1 MLQWVSLHND
11 DAASVSGWT
20 RAEAWADICS
30 LCRYL
35 PSQATK
41 MLFHSTF
48 SPHPLGPT
56 ELCGLFFFFCIM
68 LLTFEPF
75 SFLLWSIWCP
85 ESRRWQD
92 RKKNGADGLT
102 VNARRIIKIC
112 EWLWIITSWAHLDM
126 QGGGNLLWKTN
137 SFWEWLYFFLSSCW
151 RWGLGSCV
159 KFRLC
164 FQLMGAEWASQ
175 HLFCPVF
182 VRRFRSPTCPASR
195 GQLLSNKEAA
205 LLIINELTLGLM
217 MWIRKPRVDAASKA
231 SRSLALLRSGWT
243 NRYPKEGWG
252 WMLWRGFWG
261 LWGFKVGGPQA
272 SLKLSFGEQGN

>member
-1 MLQWVSLHND
+1 MNTSRSL
-11 DAASVSGWT
+11 S
-20 RAEAWADICS
+20 
-30 LCRYL
+30 RYL
-35 PSQATK
+35 QPVQISVLTSNKKAFS
-41 MLFHSTF
+41 FHFLST
-48 SPHPLGPT
+48 SSRADWTLWV
-56 ELCGLFFFFCIM
+56 FFFFCIM

-137 SFWEWLYFFLSSCW
+137 SFWEWLYFFPSSCW

-159 KFRLC
+159 KFRLSAGLC

-195 GQLLSNKEAA
+195 GHLLSNKEAA

>member
-20 RAEAWADICS
+20 RAEASQADICS

-41 MLFHSTF
+41 RLFHSTF

-56 ELCGLFFFFCIM
+56 ELCGFFFFFCIM

-137 SFWEWLYFFLSSCW
+137 SFWEWLYFFPSSCW
-151 RWGLGSCV
+151 RWALGSCV
-159 KFRLC
+159 KFRLSAGLC
-164 FQLMGAEWASQ
+164 FQLMGAECITASF
-175 HLFCPVF
+175 LSCFCPAFPFPHMPCEQRSAF
-182 VRRFRSPTCPASR
+182 V
-195 GQLLSNKEAA
+195 
-205 LLIINELTLGLM
+205 
-217 MWIRKPRVDAASKA
+217 
-231 SRSLALLRSGWT
+231 
-243 NRYPKEGWG
+243 
-252 WMLWRGFWG
+252 
-261 LWGFKVGGPQA
+261 
-272 SLKLSFGEQGN
+272 